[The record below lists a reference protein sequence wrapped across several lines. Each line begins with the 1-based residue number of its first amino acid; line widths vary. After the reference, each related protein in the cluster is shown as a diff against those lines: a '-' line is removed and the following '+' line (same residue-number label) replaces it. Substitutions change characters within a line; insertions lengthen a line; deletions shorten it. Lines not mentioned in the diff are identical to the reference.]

1 MLGIRGSALLTPDGL
16 PTWHYA
22 PAKAASILRHE
33 ASETFD
39 MDLDRAL
46 RALADEVEKPEP
58 QQPQGAVA
66 ALEQIDRETRHISGN
81 AGRLGQIAR
90 DALAGRLAYVR
101 ASDYEGA
108 VDALGAFIEASAG
121 PIGRLRVEGH
131 PDADVLYAAIKAA
144 RAAYGGR

>member
-1 MLGIRGSALLTPDGL
+1 MTVIRREHRAE
-16 PTWHYA
+16 
-22 PAKAASILRHE
+22 AATILRRE

-58 QQPQGAVA
+58 QQHQGAVA

-108 VDALGAFIEASAG
+108 VDALGFNALGAFIEASAG

-144 RAAYGGR
+144 RAAYKGR